1 MTLLTWNH
9 ACAVGVKAMDEQHA
23 VLMDTLN
30 EIRLALVRGQGREQV
45 SEALNRLIEFTRMH
59 FASEEQLL
67 EAHGFPGVSAH
78 RDAHRKLLGQIEEA
92 ALRTQHQDEL
102 HIKSMLLFLREWYMN
117 HMEDVDSLYG
127 RWLNARGIS

>member
-1 MTLLTWNH
+1 VTLLTWNH

-23 VLMDTLN
+23 VLLDTLN

-67 EAHGFPGVSAH
+67 EQQGFPGAAEH
-78 RDAHRKLLGQIEEA
+78 RDAHQKLLGQIEEA
-92 ALRTQHQDEL
+92 ALRSQHNDDL
-102 HIKSMLLFLREWYMN
+102 HMKSILLFLREWYMT
-117 HMEDVDSLYG
+117 HIEGLDSQYG
-127 RWLNARGIS
+127 VWLNARGIS

>member
-23 VLMDTLN
+23 ILLDSLN

-67 EAHGFPGVSAH
+67 EQQGFPGTAEH
-78 RDAHRKLLGQIEEA
+78 RDAHQKLLGQIEEA
-92 ALRTQHQDEL
+92 ALRTQHNDDLQMRS
-102 HIKSMLLFLREWYMN
+102 ILLFLREWYMT
-117 HMEDVDSLYG
+117 HIEELDSQYG
-127 RWLNARGIS
+127 VWLNKRGIS

>member
-23 VLMDTLN
+23 VLIDTLN

>member
-30 EIRLALVRGQGREQV
+30 EIRLALVRGHGREQV

-67 EAHGFPGVSAH
+67 EAHGFPGASEH
-78 RDAHRKLLGQIEEA
+78 RDAHQKLLGQIEEA
-92 ALRTQHQDEL
+92 ALRSQHHDDL
-102 HIKSMLLFLREWYMN
+102 RTKSMLLFLREWYMK
-117 HMEDVDSLYG
+117 HMEDLDSLYG